1 MQNSGAFR
9 LTLSIR
15 FGYNARI
22 KSNRIATHNL
32 RNSYFAH
39 TTIYC
44 VKERAMKILEERI
57 LKDGKV
63 KSGNVLKVGGFLNQL
78 IDQQLLDEIGKEI
91 SALFCGQNIT
101 KILTIEA
108 SGIAIACAAA
118 HYVQA
123 PVLFAKKSKTINI
136 SSDCYC
142 AEVYS
147 FTHKVSKVIM
157 VEKDFISKDDRVLIV
172 DDFLANG
179 AAINGLMSIVEQAG
193 ATLVGCAVA
202 IEKGFQGGGDALRN
216 SGINVQ
222 SLALIDS
229 MNDGHI
235 VFRR

>member
-1 MQNSGAFR
+1 M
-9 LTLSIR
+9 
-15 FGYNARI
+15 
-22 KSNRIATHNL
+22 
-32 RNSYFAH
+32 
-39 TTIYC
+39 

-57 LKDGKV
+57 LSDGKV
-63 KSGNVLKVGGFLNQL
+63 KPGNVLKVGGFLNHL

-147 FTHKVSKVIM
+147 FTHQVTKVIM
-157 VEKDFISKDDRVLIV
+157 VEKDFISADDRVLIV

-202 IEKGFQGGGDALRN
+202 IEKGFQGGGDALRAQ
-216 SGINVQ
+216 GINVQ

-229 MNDGHI
+229 MDDDGHI
-235 VFRR
+235 AFRH

>member
-1 MQNSGAFR
+1 
-9 LTLSIR
+9 
-15 FGYNARI
+15 
-22 KSNRIATHNL
+22 
-32 RNSYFAH
+32 
-39 TTIYC
+39 
-44 VKERAMKILEERI
+44 MKILEDRI
-57 LKDGKV
+57 LRDGKV
-63 KSGNVLKVGGFLNQL
+63 KPGNVLKVGGFLNHL

-91 SALFCGQNIT
+91 SALFCGQSIT

-136 SSDCYC
+136 FSDCYC

-147 FTHKVSKVIM
+147 VTHQVTKVIM
-157 VEKDFISKDDRVLIV
+157 VEKDLLGADDRVLIV

-179 AAINGLMSIVEQAG
+179 AAIAGLMSIVEQAG

-202 IEKGFQGGGDALRN
+202 IEKGFQGGGDALRKK
-216 SGINVQ
+216 GVNVQ

-229 MNDGHI
+229 MDDNGNI
-235 VFRR
+235 IFRH